1 MPEPPYALSH
11 QIPKCSS
18 LTTTSFHC
26 PPILPHPLIP
36 WVQIPTAVSR
46 ACSNTTAL
54 SSTAASE
61 LLLTALSCSFPLG
74 HPSSQGSFLPC
85 AGAASPLQGLP
96 CNSGCFCP
104 LACSVCS
111 WHSGHGC
118 NVLLVLSSAIALAL
132 QEPHRRNSSHGH
144 SLLHTSAVEQ
154 QNPFSDRFSL
164 LATSQTFARQGSCQ
178 NNRGCKA
185 RDAVR

>member
-1 MPEPPYALSH
+1 MHPYAQSH

-18 LTTTSFHC
+18 LSTTSFHC
-26 PPILPHPLIP
+26 PQILPHPLIP

-74 HPSSQGSFLPC
+74 HHSSQGSFLPC
-85 AGAASPLQGLP
+85 AGAASPLGGLP

-118 NVLLVLSSAIALAL
+118 NVLLVLSSAIAHTAGTSPWELLTRAL
-132 QEPHRRNSSHGH
+132 SAPHKCCG
-144 SLLHTSAVEQ
+144 TTK
-154 QNPFSDRFSL
+154 PIF
-164 LATSQTFARQGSCQ
+164 
-178 NNRGCKA
+178 
-185 RDAVR
+185 